1 MATQTT
7 ARTLYITTQTGQTI
21 AYRRLGPAHGIPL
34 LMHSEPPQSLSPRS
48 TSPIVLATSG

>member
-21 AYRRLGPAHGIPL
+21 AYRRLGPAQGIPL
-34 LMHSEPPQSLSPRS
+34 VMHSEPPPSLSPRS
-48 TSPIVLATSG
+48 TSPNVRTTPN